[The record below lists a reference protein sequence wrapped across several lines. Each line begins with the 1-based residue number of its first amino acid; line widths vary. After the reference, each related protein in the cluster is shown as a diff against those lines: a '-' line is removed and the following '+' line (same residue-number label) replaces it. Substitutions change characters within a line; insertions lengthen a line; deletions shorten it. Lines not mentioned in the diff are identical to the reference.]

1 MIFKEKN
8 RDGSI
13 DDYKTIS
20 KVKQYTFDKIIL
32 LVNEDTASA
41 AEVLTAALKENLDNV
56 TIVGT
61 NTYGKGTVQYPL
73 VFSDGSMLKY
83 TTAEWISSKG
93 KEING
98 VGIKPDVEVKL
109 DPAFTTGAPKL
120 KDGES

>member
-61 NTYGKGTVQYPL
+61 NTYGKGTV
-73 VFSDGSMLKY
+73 
-83 TTAEWISSKG
+83 
-93 KEING
+93 
-98 VGIKPDVEVKL
+98 
-109 DPAFTTGAPKL
+109 
-120 KDGES
+120 